1 MADLHEFGVA
11 EGARR
16 IREGALS
23 PVDLVTAC
31 LKRIDAVD
39 GVVKAWVRVD
49 RDAALRVAEQ
59 REAEARQGRWLGPLH
74 GIPVAL
80 KDNFDAAGL
89 TTTAGAGSYAHRRPD
104 RDAPAV
110 ARLRAAGAIVLGK
123 TTTTA
128 FAFRDPTPTCNPWNL
143 AHTPGGSSSGSAAA
157 VGARMAPLAL
167 GTQTVG
173 SVLRPAA
180 YCGLVGLKPTY
191 GRISTVGVVPL
202 SWSLDHVGILARS
215 VDDCALALGPLVQSG
230 DERISRGA
238 SIDDDA
244 ASVKRTFPPRL
255 GILRWLID
263 RATPEMGAHLAT
275 VVEMMRAAG
284 AIVSDVDPPSSHVAI
299 HDAGQ
304 VITRVEAAA
313 AHGALLDKNKND
325 FPPGIR
331 EAIEQ
336 GRTISAVDYLAAQET
351 RRVFR
356 DEMAPVADRFDALL
370 SPTASGPAPRGL
382 SSTGDAFFCAPWSF
396 AGMPSIAL
404 PSGVG
409 PDGLPWSVQLSGGL
423 FAEPRLV
430 GAARWCETVL
440 GFSAAPAL

>member
-1 MADLHEFGVA
+1 
-11 EGARR
+11 
-16 IREGALS
+16 
-23 PVDLVTAC
+23 
-31 LKRIDAVD
+31 
-39 GVVKAWVRVD
+39 
-49 RDAALRVAEQ
+49 VAEQ
-59 REAEARQGRWLGPLH
+59 RLAEARQGRWLGPLH

-215 VDDCALALGPLVQSG
+215 VEDCALALGPLALSG
-230 DERISRGA
+230 DGPASRA
-238 SIDDDA
+238 ADVDDYA
-244 ASVKRTFPPRL
+244 ASVRRTFPPRL
-255 GILRWLID
+255 GLLRWLID
-263 RATPEMGAHLAT
+263 QPTADTGAHLAT
-275 VVEMMRAAG
+275 VVDMMRAAG
-284 AIVSDVDPPSSHVAI
+284 AIVSDVDPPSSHPAI

-304 VITRVEAAA
+304 VVTRVEAAA
-313 AHGALLDKNKND
+313 AHGSLLDKHKRE

-336 GRTISAVDYLAAQET
+336 GRTIPAVDYLAAQ
-351 RRVFR
+351 
-356 DEMAPVADRFDALL
+356 
-370 SPTASGPAPRGL
+370 
-382 SSTGDAFFCAPWSF
+382 
-396 AGMPSIAL
+396 
-404 PSGVG
+404 
-409 PDGLPWSVQLSGGL
+409 
-423 FAEPRLV
+423 
-430 GAARWCETVL
+430 
-440 GFSAAPAL
+440 

>member
-1 MADLHEFGVA
+1 
-11 EGARR
+11 
-16 IREGALS
+16 
-23 PVDLVTAC
+23 
-31 LKRIDAVD
+31 
-39 GVVKAWVRVD
+39 
-49 RDAALRVAEQ
+49 
-59 REAEARQGRWLGPLH
+59 
-74 GIPVAL
+74 
-80 KDNFDAAGL
+80 
-89 TTTAGAGSYAHRRPD
+89 
-104 RDAPAV
+104 
-110 ARLRAAGAIVLGK
+110 
-123 TTTTA
+123 
-128 FAFRDPTPTCNPWNL
+128 
-143 AHTPGGSSSGSAAA
+143 
-157 VGARMAPLAL
+157 MAPLAL

-215 VDDCALALGPLVQSG
+215 VDDCALALGPLAGSG
-230 DERISRGA
+230 EARAPRGV
-238 SIDDDA
+238 SVDDYA
-244 ASVKRTFPPRL
+244 ALATRTFPPRL
-255 GILRWLID
+255 GVLRWLID

-275 VVEMMRAAG
+275 VVEIMRAAG
-284 AIVSDVDPPSSHVAI
+284 AIVSDVDPPSSHAAI

-304 VITRVEAAA
+304 VVTRVEAAA
-313 AHGALLDKNKND
+313 AHGALLDHHKAE

-336 GRTISAVDYLAAQET
+336 GRTISAVDFLAAQET

-409 PDGLPWSVQLSGGL
+409 PVGLPWSVQLTGGL
-423 FAEPRLV
+423 FAESRLLS
-430 GAARWCETVL
+430 AARWCEAVL
-440 GFSAAPAL
+440 GFTAAPAL

>member
-1 MADLHEFGVA
+1 MADLHELGVG
-11 EGARR
+11 ESARR

-39 GVVKAWVRVD
+39 GAVKAWVRVD

-59 REAEARQGRWLGPLH
+59 REAEARQGRWLGALH

-89 TTTAGAGSYAHRRPD
+89 TTTAGAGPFAHRHPD

-128 FAFRDPTPTCNPWNL
+128 FAFRDPTATCNPWNL

-215 VDDCALALGPLVQSG
+215 VEDCALALGPLAAPG
-230 DERISRGA
+230 DERVSRRMSA
-238 SIDDDA
+238 EDDA
-244 ASVKRTFPPRL
+244 WVVTRTLPPRL
-255 GILRWLID
+255 GVLRWLID
-263 RATPEMGAHLAT
+263 RATPEMRAHLGK
-275 VVEMMRAAG
+275 VVDLMRAAG
-284 AIVSDVDPPSSHVAI
+284 ALVSDVEPPSSHAAI
-299 HDAGQ
+299 HNAGQ
-304 VITRVEAAA
+304 LVTRVEAAA
-313 AHGALLDKNKND
+313 AHGALLDQHKD
-325 FPPGIR
+325 VFPPGIR
-331 EAIEQ
+331 EAIEE
-336 GRTISAVDYLAAQET
+336 GRTISAVDFLAAQET

-356 DEMAPVADRFDALL
+356 DEMAPVADPFDALL

-382 SSTGDAFFCAPWSF
+382 SSTGDASFCAPWSF

-404 PSGVG
+404 PSGVD
-409 PDGLPWSVQLSGGL
+409 PRGLPWSVQLTGGL
-423 FAEPRLV
+423 FAESRLLC
-430 GAARWCETVL
+430 AARWCEAVL
-440 GFSAAPAL
+440 GFSAAPTL